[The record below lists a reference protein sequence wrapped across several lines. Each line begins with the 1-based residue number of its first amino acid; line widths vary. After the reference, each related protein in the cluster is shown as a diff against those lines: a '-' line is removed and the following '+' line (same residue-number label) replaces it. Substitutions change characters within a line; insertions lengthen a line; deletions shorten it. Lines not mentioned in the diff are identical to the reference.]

1 MLEMQNHDKYQ
12 FAKDLLAP
20 QRDKLIKGVLQKQ
33 EELFQEIL
41 SAHGLTMNDM
51 ALHGSVQTIGDTKTL
66 FYKEKPIAFFTK
78 EEIKTE
84 GNKTTLSQKY
94 KILK

>member
-1 MLEMQNHDKYQ
+1 
-12 FAKDLLAP
+12 
-20 QRDKLIKGVLQKQ
+20 
-33 EELFQEIL
+33 
-41 SAHGLTMNDM
+41 MNDM
-51 ALHGSVQTIGDTKTL
+51 ALHGSRQTIGDTQTL

-84 GNKTTLSQKY
+84 CNVTTISQKY

>member
-12 FAKDLLAP
+12 LASDLLA
-20 QRDKLIKGVLQKQ
+20 QKRDELIKGFLQKQ

-51 ALHGSVQTIGDTKTL
+51 ALHGSMQTIGHTKTL
-66 FYKEKPIAFFTK
+66 FFTK
-78 EEIKTE
+78 KNRLPFLPKKKSRQKEI
-84 GNKTTLSQKY
+84 
-94 KILK
+94 I

>member
-12 FAKDLLAP
+12 LASDLLAP
-20 QRDKLIKGVLQKQ
+20 KRDELIKGFLQKK

-51 ALHGSVQTIGDTKTL
+51 ALHGSMQTIGDTKTL

-84 GNKTTLSQKY
+84 GNNITLSQKY

>member
-1 MLEMQNHDKYQ
+1 MLEIQDYDKYQ
-12 FAKDLLAP
+12 LANDLLA
-20 QRDKLIKGVLQKQ
+20 QKKNELIKGFLQKQ
-33 EELFQEIL
+33 EEIFQEIL

-51 ALHGSVQTIGDTKTL
+51 ALHGSRQTIGDTQTL

-84 GNKTTLSQKY
+84 CNVTTISQKY

>member
-12 FAKDLLAP
+12 LTSDLLAP
-20 QRDKLIKGVLQKQ
+20 KRDELIKGFLQKQ

-51 ALHGSVQTIGDTKTL
+51 ALHGSMQTIGDTKTF

-84 GNKTTLSQKY
+84 GNNITLSQKY

>member
-1 MLEMQNHDKYQ
+1 MFEIQDHDKYQ
-12 FAKDLLAP
+12 LVNDILAP
-20 QRDKLIKGVLQKQ
+20 KRDELIKGFLQKQ
-33 EELFQEIL
+33 EEILKEIL

-51 ALHGSVQTIGDTKTL
+51 ALHGSMQTIGDTQTL
-66 FYKEKPIAFFTK
+66 FYKDKPIAFSMK

-84 GNKTTLSQKY
+84 GNTTSLSQKY

>member
-12 FAKDLLAP
+12 LASDLLA
-20 QRDKLIKGVLQKQ
+20 QKRDELIKGFLQKQ

-51 ALHGSVQTIGDTKTL
+51 ALHGSMQTIGHTKTL

-84 GNKTTLSQKY
+84 GNNITLSQKY